1 MQYFSVF
8 SFFSNLLCLR
18 SSFPRLLSHIPSS
31 FWLLPLVGEVGLVV
45 CVGFVLGGT
54 CVCILVGGGEFFSPS
69 DGQDLRVG
77 RFWGVC
83 GRPLH

>member
-1 MQYFSVF
+1 M
-8 SFFSNLLCLR
+8 
-18 SSFPRLLSHIPSS
+18 
-31 FWLLPLVGEVGLVV
+31 GEVGLVV